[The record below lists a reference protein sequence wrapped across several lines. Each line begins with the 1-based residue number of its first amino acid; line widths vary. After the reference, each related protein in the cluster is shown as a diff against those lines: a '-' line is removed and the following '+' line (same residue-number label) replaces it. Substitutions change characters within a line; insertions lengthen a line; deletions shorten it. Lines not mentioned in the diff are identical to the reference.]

1 MAREPDSTADQ
12 SWAYLAPG
20 DLRAHDLPSQAA
32 RGFHRGRTEELL
44 KRAADTIERLNRE
57 LAEIREA
64 REGWKRERDRLES
77 QLEEEKTRAGLLV
90 GEAMLDAHK
99 AAQAL
104 KAEAEADAAALRAE
118 ANALLEGA
126 KDEAKQLVADARD
139 EAERLVS
146 AAGVEC
152 ERLAAEAEQYKL
164 LSADVQHRSVAF
176 LRRAMEALGEPVST
190 SAASDDEEVAPF
202 RKPDQQAAAD

>member
-1 MAREPDSTADQ
+1 MARKTDHTEDP
-12 SWAYLAPG
+12 SWAYLSPG

-32 RGFHRGRTEELL
+32 LGFHRGRTEELL
-44 KRAADTIERLNRE
+44 QRAADTIERLNRD

-64 REGWKRERDRLES
+64 REGWKRERNRLES

-104 KAEAEADAAALRAE
+104 KAEAGSDAEALRAE
-118 ANALLEGA
+118 ANALLERA
-126 KDEAKQLVADARD
+126 KDEAKRVIAEAHEEAAQLVAAAA
-139 EAERLVS
+139 AER
-146 AAGVEC
+146 

-176 LRRAMEALGEPVST
+176 LQRALKALGEPVAP
-190 SAASDDEEVAPF
+190 SAAPDEEIAPF
-202 RKPDQQAAAD
+202 RKPDQQAAAE